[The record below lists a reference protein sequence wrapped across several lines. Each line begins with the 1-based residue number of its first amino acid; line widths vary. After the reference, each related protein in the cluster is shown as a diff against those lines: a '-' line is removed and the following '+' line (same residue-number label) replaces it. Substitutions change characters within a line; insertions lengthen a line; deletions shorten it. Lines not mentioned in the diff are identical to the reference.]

1 MFGYYY
7 YYRYSFLLLLFAI
20 VAMINKSSSSACYG
34 STAVSEGEIA
44 RWHWVLDVTILY
56 RSGAATSTTFD
67 IDVNGNQIT
76 GVLRRE
82 YTTRAVARCI
92 GAVVQHS
99 VLASFT
105 VLQMSHPDASQ
116 FAP

>member
-1 MFGYYY
+1 MGSGPDCFW
-7 YYRYSFLLLLFAI
+7 SESDSVSMMAW
-20 VAMINKSSSSACYG
+20 INLQNSPA

-56 RSGAATSTTFD
+56 RSGAATSTTFN